1 MKSELIYSC
10 STWLS
15 YNICQHFYGEMHYA
29 WCSPC
34 FDAEFLLSPY
44 NSIPP
49 SSNPRRIYW
58 NLKRDVD
65 AADLHSERIRQI
77 RQGIEKGAAIRHSE
91 GMIDHAEYG
100 EIIEILE
107 RAQLSDYKPL
117 MFVIPSRPVANMMV
131 RVDSKGR
138 AGLFSEEYIIK
149 NLPRHL
155 FDAFEL

>member
-49 SSNPRRIYW
+49 SSNPRTIYW
-58 NLKRDVD
+58 NLKRDVE
-65 AADLHSERIRQI
+65 AADLHSEKITQI
-77 RQGIEKGAAIRHSE
+77 RNGIKKGAAVRHGE
-91 GMIDHAEYG
+91 GMIN
-100 EIIEILE
+100 
-107 RAQLSDYKPL
+107 RAQYQEIVEIPKRVQLTDFKPL
-117 MFVIPSRPVANMMV
+117 MFVIPSKPVADMLT
-131 RVDSKGR
+131 RVDAKGR

-155 FDAFEL
+155 FDAIEL